1 MQIFF
6 RQTLILVWKDILIDL
21 QRKDNLLSMLLFAIL
36 ALLVFQ
42 FAMGKE
48 PEMFLTALPG
58 VIWIVTLM
66 SGVLGLGKSFVQEM
80 ESGCMG
86 ALLIAPVDRS
96 VLFLGKM
103 LANTMF
109 LLLTQLL
116 FVPLCMFIFEIDV
129 VSWTGLFLVALPGV
143 IWIVTLMSG
152 VLGLGK
158 SFVQEMESGC
168 MGALLIAP
176 VDRSVLFLG
185 KMLANTMFLLLTQ
198 LLFVPLCLFI
208 FEIDVLSRTGLF
220 LVLLFGTIGFSSLGT
235 LLTVMTSTVRGKE
248 ILLPILIFP
257 LMVPSLL
264 CVVRL
269 MENLFFGLHQQ
280 EVWSWW
286 KLLVGFDIVLFT
298 LTILGFEF
306 VVEE

>member
-116 FVPLCMFIFEIDV
+116 FVPLC
-129 VSWTGLFLVALPGV
+129 
-143 IWIVTLMSG
+143 
-152 VLGLGK
+152 
-158 SFVQEMESGC
+158 
-168 MGALLIAP
+168 
-176 VDRSVLFLG
+176 
-185 KMLANTMFLLLTQ
+185 
-198 LLFVPLCLFI
+198 LFI
-208 FEIDVLSRTGLF
+208 FEIDVLSWTGLF

-235 LLTVMTSTVRGKE
+235 LLTVMTATAVSYTH
-248 ILLPILIFP
+248 LTLPTN
-257 LMVPSLL
+257 
-264 CVVRL
+264 R
-269 MENLFFGLHQQ
+269 
-280 EVWSWW
+280 EV
-286 KLLVGFDIVLFT
+286 
-298 LTILGFEF
+298 
-306 VVEE
+306 

>member
-21 QRKDNLLSMLLFAIL
+21 KRKDNLLSMILFAVM

-42 FAMGKE
+42 FAMGNE
-48 PEMFLTALPG
+48 PAMFLNAIPG

-66 SGVLGLGKSFVQEM
+66 SGVLGLGKSLVQEM

-86 ALLIAPVDRS
+86 ALLISPVDRS

-103 LANTMF
+103 LANTIF
-109 LLLTQLL
+109 LL
-116 FVPLCMFIFEIDV
+116 I
-129 VSWTGLFLVALPGV
+129 
-143 IWIVTLMSG
+143 
-152 VLGLGK
+152 
-158 SFVQEMESGC
+158 
-168 MGALLIAP
+168 
-176 VDRSVLFLG
+176 
-185 KMLANTMFLLLTQ
+185 TQ

-208 FEIDVLSRTGLF
+208 FEIYVLSWTGLF

-257 LMVPSLL
+257 LIVPSLL

-286 KLLVGFDIVLFT
+286 KLLAGFDIVLFT